1 MAYQKGLLLVS
12 LAALAGTGL
21 AQTPQADLFSYIP
34 RIPQCGLGCIV
45 DQVPKSRCRTLVNTT
60 CICTDRDFYAAT
72 QDCILEACEDA
83 MDAIETAKVE
93 AEACERP
100 RRDRRWVLWP
110 ALAILIVA
118 WIAVFTRLAER
129 WYTFR
134 RYQTDDWIMLVCLVI
149 YTPFAFMGQYGKHS
163 TLLLENPETRGTDDT
178 SAGRKAFGQDV
189 WTVDPVDLT
198 LALKVFFVA
207 QSFYLACLGLTKISL
222 LFFYLRIFPNQKFR
236 WAAYATMLTTS
247 LMTVVFV
254 FLQIFQCTPI
264 PFNWEGWKG
273 QFGPFQCL
281 DINKLAVAGASF
293 NIALDVIILV
303 LPMPLLVGLEMSW
316 RSKAGILFMF
326 SLGLF
331 VVATACV
338 RLQFILLY
346 RRSINP
352 TWEHTDVLIWSGY
365 EVSVSMIVTSLPAI
379 RILLTRAIPNLV
391 STILS
396 RSRLSD
402 PGSTHFATQNSKD
415 TNSRRTLTRLD
426 GNFPL
431 SRRRMRFYSLDQS
444 KNDNES
450 EEGLQLG
457 DRTKGVSHVRITADD
472 AGGDRRSAER
482 GEPLELLPV
491 EAGIRVQKTTRI
503 DSLRVFPAQQ

>member
-1 MAYQKGLLLVS
+1 MAYRKALLCVS

-21 AQTPQADLFSYIP
+21 GLTQTPQADLFSYIP

-45 DQVPKSRCRTLVNTT
+45 DQVPKSRCRTLVNAT
-60 CICTDRDFYAAT
+60 CICTDRNFYADT
-72 QDCILEACEDA
+72 QACILEACEDT
-83 MDAIETAKVE
+83 MDAIETAKIE
-93 AEACERP
+93 AEACGRP
-100 RRDRRWVLWP
+100 HRDRRWVLWP

-118 WIAVFTRLAER
+118 WIAVFIRLAER

-134 RYQTDDWIMLVCLVI
+134 SYQTDDWIMLVCLVV
-149 YTPFAFMGQYGKHS
+149 YTPFAFMGQY
-163 TLLLENPETRGTDDT
+163 
-178 SAGRKAFGQDV
+178 AGRKAFGRDV

-198 LALKVFFVA
+198 FALKVFFVA
-207 QSFYLACLGLTKISL
+207 QSFYLVCLGLTKISL
-222 LFFYLRIFPNQKFR
+222 LFFFLRIFPNQKFR
-236 WAAYATMLTTS
+236 WAVYATMLTTS

-281 DINKLAVAGASF
+281 DINRLTVACASL

-303 LPMPLLVGLEMSW
+303 LPMPLLIGLEMSW

-331 VVATACV
+331 VIATACV

-365 EVSVSMIVTSLPAI
+365 EVSVSMIVTSLPAV
-379 RILLTRAIPNLV
+379 RILLTRALPNLV
-391 STILS
+391 SSILS
-396 RSRLSD
+396 RTRLSD

-415 TNSRRTLTRLD
+415 TNSRRTLTRRD

-431 SRRRMRFYSLDQS
+431 SRRRMRFYSLDQN
-444 KNDNES
+444 KDDNES

-457 DRTKGVSHVRITADD
+457 DRTKGVSHVKISADD
-472 AGGDRRSAER
+472 TGGDGRSAER
-482 GEPLELLPV
+482 GEPLEPMPV

-503 DSLRVFPAQQ
+503 DSLRVFPTQQ